1 MLQNK
6 IVEVDDTKVK
16 LQVCDG
22 MIVFTCNYPLSPPP
36 QCNIIWA
43 FNSLVSLENF
53 VLTLNTF
60 NQPGLMV

>member
-22 MIVFTCNYPLSPPP
+22 VFVFTCNYPLTPPP
-36 QCNIIWA
+36 PRCNIVWA
-43 FNSLVSLENF
+43 FNSLVSPENC
-53 VLTLNTF
+53 VLT
-60 NQPGLMV
+60 